1 MQPNTNRI
9 FTKNAS
15 VRFSLIADPGLPSV
29 RFVPEADIANPLAH
43 AKQFAVQLIS
53 VPM

>member
-29 RFVPEADIANPLAH
+29 RFVPEADINASLRDD
-43 AKQFAVQLIS
+43 KT
-53 VPM
+53 